1 LEAQAVHD
9 HANSVFA
16 SRISAS
22 AETSEPA
29 KPRMVPATVAIETSA
44 GVNRPVEITAEQA
57 MSIINKA
64 HRKLVIDEF
73 VKSGRK
79 VRGLDR

>member
-1 LEAQAVHD
+1 
-9 HANSVFA
+9 
-16 SRISAS
+16 
-22 AETSEPA
+22 
-29 KPRMVPATVAIETSA
+29 MVPATVAIETSA